1 MDIKKL
7 DINQCPGDY
16 FTPNAFKRT
25 HKCDDKTSYVSIYKY
40 SKNWT
45 SFISKYFF
53 SSVCQFKAEVSR
65 LEATNACANK
75 DMNILLRILL
85 TTLTDRGWM
94 QSSRAWWRANPTG
107 STCTNV
113 VLLVSPASHP
123 PSPSRCLL
131 PSSASSSDPSSTD
144 REKAWNLFCC
154 DSSQILT

>member
-1 MDIKKL
+1 MCLPSSAGKVLGTELNSREQLLYPWISRSL
-7 DINQCPGDY
+7 ISTNVLEIISLQMLS
-16 FTPNAFKRT
+16 RE
-25 HKCDDKTSYVSIYKY
+25 HTSVMTRLLI
-40 SKNWT
+40 
-45 SFISKYFF
+45 
-53 SSVCQFKAEVSR
+53 VCQFKAEVSR

-113 VLLVSPASHP
+113 VLLVSLASRP

-144 REKAWNLFCC
+144 REKA
-154 DSSQILT
+154 